1 MWILSPIKTIYA
13 SLIYT
18 AAYKWGESIL
28 PNIPTEAKPT
38 DILGLPFYIRL
49 SEKAIFCQNFR
60 RSGAGNFLK
69 RLNFSSPPSKGPTL
83 PLPFIFMDHVVKLG
97 KCNKLYN
104 WLLSIPYV
112 GL

>member
-38 DILGLPFYIRL
+38 DILHHYRKRVKILGYRFTYDCQ
-49 SEKAIFCQNFR
+49 KKQFFAKIF
-60 RSGAGNFLK
+60 GA
-69 RLNFSSPPSKGPTL
+69 
-83 PLPFIFMDHVVKLG
+83 LG
-97 KCNKLYN
+97 REI
-104 WLLSIPYV
+104 S
-112 GL
+112 